1 MISSTEVVSRKSLV
15 VTMCM
20 VYHGEYLLASQSR
33 IQFEEMLIDTW
44 VGHMY
49 LEILDV
55 LLLLLP

>member
-44 VGHMY
+44 VGRMY
-49 LEILDV
+49 REILD
-55 LLLLLP
+55 LL

>member
-1 MISSTEVVSRKSLV
+1 MISSTEVVLRKSLV

-20 VYHGEYLLASQSR
+20 VYYGEYLLASQSR

-49 LEILDV
+49 HEILD
-55 LLLLLP
+55 LL